1 VRSGAP
7 LPWGR
12 AARTLA
18 FVDALRSRLD
28 LGALARWVSPGDGG
42 LRRGRLAVAVAC
54 GYVLFAFTYLPINL
68 FSVGRAAHQ
77 LWLPGEA
84 RIPLVPEFEFLY
96 VLTYL
101 LPLGLVAWLPD
112 ARRFRRTGL
121 AFALTLG
128 VAYTTYLLFPVY
140 LERPVLEV
148 GSVATYLLSLE
159 YHDPS
164 YNHFPSLHVA
174 ISWLVY
180 LACRDAVRLRGVFF
194 VLVIGISIS
203 TVFVKQHYAV
213 DVLAG
218 ALLAWG
224 AWAAAGRWA
233 S

>member
-1 VRSGAP
+1 M
-7 LPWGR
+7 
-12 AARTLA
+12 
-18 FVDALRSRLD
+18 DALRSRLG
-28 LGALARWVSPGDGG
+28 LGALARWVGAPDGG
-42 LRRGRLAVAVAC
+42 LNRGRLAVVVAC
-54 GYVLFAFTYLPINL
+54 GYVLFAGTYLPINL

-96 VLTYL
+96 VLTYV

-112 ARRFRRTGL
+112 ARAFRRTGL
-121 AFALTLG
+121 AFTLTLA
-128 VAYTTYLLFPVY
+128 VACATYLLFPVY

-148 GSVATYLLSLE
+148 GSLATYLLSLE

-180 LACRDAVRLRGVFF
+180 LACRDVVRLRGVFLM
-194 VLVIGISIS
+194 LVIGISIS

-233 S
+233 TRSAP

>member
-1 VRSGAP
+1 M
-7 LPWGR
+7 
-12 AARTLA
+12 
-18 FVDALRSRLD
+18 DALRSRLG
-28 LGALARWVSPGDGG
+28 LGALAHWVSPGDGG
-42 LRRGRLAVAVAC
+42 LRRGRLAIVVAC
-54 GYVLFAFTYLPINL
+54 GYVLFTGTYLPINL

-96 VLTYL
+96 VLTYV

-112 ARRFRRTGL
+112 TRAFRRTGL
-121 AFALTLG
+121 AFTLTLA
-128 VAYTTYLLFPVY
+128 VAYATYLLFPVY

-148 GSVATYLLSLE
+148 GSLATYLLSLE

-180 LACRDAVRLRGVFF
+180 LACRDAVRLRGVFL

-233 S
+233 TRSAP

>member
-1 VRSGAP
+1 
-7 LPWGR
+7 
-12 AARTLA
+12 
-18 FVDALRSRLD
+18 VDALRSRLG
-28 LGALARWVSPGDGG
+28 LGALARWVGAPDGG
-42 LRRGRLAVAVAC
+42 LNRGRLAVAVAC
-54 GYVLFAFTYLPINL
+54 GYVLFAGTYLPINL

-112 ARRFRRTGL
+112 TRAFRRTGL
-121 AFALTLG
+121 AFTLTLA
-128 VAYTTYLLFPVY
+128 VAYATYLLFPVY

-148 GSVATYLLSLE
+148 GSLATYLLSLE

-180 LACRDAVRLRGVFF
+180 LACRDAVRLRGVFL

-233 S
+233 TRSAP